1 MLLAVVYKRG
11 AKEDMR
17 PPCVRF
23 ALVPGTL
30 QQAPSTELGRNPGA
44 QGCQT
49 TWGKFHRLFIK
60 LPLFMTLEL
69 FSKYDVRV
77 HVRDNPSR

>member
-1 MLLAVVYKRG
+1 M
-11 AKEDMR
+11 
-17 PPCVRF
+17 
-23 ALVPGTL
+23 
-30 QQAPSTELGRNPGA
+30 
-44 QGCQT
+44 